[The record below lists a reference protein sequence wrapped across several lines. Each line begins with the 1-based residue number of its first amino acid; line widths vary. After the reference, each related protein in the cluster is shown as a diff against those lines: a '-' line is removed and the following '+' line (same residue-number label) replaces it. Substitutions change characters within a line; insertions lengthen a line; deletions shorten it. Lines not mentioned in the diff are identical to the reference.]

1 MMTIMVENGINLQLE
16 GNTKEEILSNIAE
29 VAYQTGKVSNTKL
42 FFEDLCK
49 REQESTT
56 GFGGGIAIPHAKS
69 DAVKEVGVLFFRS
82 KEQIEWQAMD
92 GEPVFCFIC
101 LMVPSNGGEEH
112 LKLLSKLSRKMI
124 DPDFVS
130 VLKTSGETEIL
141 SLIRSVIS

>member
-16 GNTKEEILSNIAE
+16 GKTKEEILSNITE
-29 VAYQTGKVSNTKL
+29 VAYQTGKVNDTKL

-82 KEQIEWQAMD
+82 KEQIEWQALD

-112 LKLLSKLSRKMI
+112 LKLLAKLSRKLI
-124 DPDFVS
+124 DTNFVS
-130 VLKTSGETEIL
+130 ALKTSEENQIS